1 MYKTRNGAKYYI
13 KRTNDFSPRDS
24 MTGEQVVD
32 IDWQESGFGRMV
44 GGDYSGFWVSM
55 ADVTEIVEPP
65 PTGIYTTHVIDVYND
80 GTISIDN
87 GEPF

>member
-55 ADVTEIVEPP
+55 ADVTEITETQP
-65 PTGIYTTHVIDVYND
+65 PTDTDERMVQYK
-80 GTISIDN
+80 
-87 GEPF
+87 GEQVVRVWIPKP